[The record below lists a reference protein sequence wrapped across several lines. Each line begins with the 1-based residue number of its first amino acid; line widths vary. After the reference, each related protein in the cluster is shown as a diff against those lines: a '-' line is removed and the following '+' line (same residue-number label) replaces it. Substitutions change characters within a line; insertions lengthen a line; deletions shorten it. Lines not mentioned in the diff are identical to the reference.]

1 MKLNLMMTR
10 SICLVALTA
19 MTACNERQPGVDQ
32 ETNSLGGV
40 RKEAGDIMAAGQQMV
55 SQTKA
60 ETVAASQK
68 ALDNMGSKIDALKQ
82 KTASTTGDAKAKT
95 DAALDELGKLQDAA
109 ARQLDQLKGATQ
121 DTWRDAKAASDDAW
135 SRLNEKYEQ
144 VKNDFNG

>member
-1 MKLNLMMTR
+1 MKLKRMITR
-10 SICLVALTA
+10 SICLAALA
-19 MTACNERQPGVDQ
+19 ALTACNERQPGVDQ
-32 ETNSLGGV
+32 ETNSLGGI
-40 RKEAGDIMAAGQQMV
+40 RKEADDVMAAGQKMV

-60 ETVAASQK
+60 EAVAVSQK

-82 KTASTTGDAKAKT
+82 KAASNTGDAKSKT
-95 DAALDELGKLQDAA
+95 DAALDELGKLQDSA

-121 DTWRDAKAASDDAW
+121 DTWKDAKAASDDAW